1 MDGRSPGATVL
12 NTPLNMLATLV
23 AIGSLVACIVIYEV
37 YFRSATPSAVIQDAF
52 QRFEAPDR

>member
-1 MDGRSPGATVL
+1 
-12 NTPLNMLATLV
+12 MLATLV